1 MDSLPLISVIV
12 PVYKVEQYL
21 DRCVESIVN
30 QTYHKLEIILV
41 DDGSPDRCPEMCDNW
56 TLKDKRIQ
64 VIHKTNGGLSDAR
77 NEGLKV
83 ANGEFIGFIDSDDW
97 IATEMYEKL
106 MDAIQKDNSDIAAC
120 SVEMIWEDG
129 TPSKMLTKQID
140 CLLDKNEAQLALLNE
155 TELKQPVWYKLYRQK
170 TIDGILFEKGKF
182 HEDVFWSYQAIGNA
196 DRVSI
201 IDFVGYFYW
210 QRSGSIMGEKYSLK
224 RLDAVEAKKQRQLYL
239 EEMFPNLSSN
249 GRIDLLFTCM
259 YHGQMVLNQLSG
271 DEKRNAFIYLI
282 SIVKS
287 FPIKKADIQ
296 RQKISHRC
304 WVLIGKHW
312 LWGVC
317 WIRNFCR
324 IGF

>member
-41 DDGSPDRCPEMCDNW
+41 DDGSPDKCPEMCDNW

-129 TPSKMLTKQID
+129 TPSRMLTKQID

-224 RLDAVEAKKQRQLYL
+224 RLDAVEAKKQRQRYL
-239 EEMFPNLSSN
+239 ERVFPELMLR
-249 GRIDLLFTCM
+249 GRIDIQYTCL
-259 YHGQMVLNQLSG
+259 YHGQMAMNYLTPL
-271 DEKRNAFIYLI
+271 EKRFALKFLSRI
-282 SIVKS
+282 SKD
-287 FPIKKADIQ
+287 FMLDKADL
-296 RQKISHRC
+296 KTMKTTHRC
-304 WVLIGKHW
+304 WLTIERYCFQGCCW
-312 LWGVC
+312 L
-317 WIRNFCR
+317 RNICNV
-324 IGF
+324 GL